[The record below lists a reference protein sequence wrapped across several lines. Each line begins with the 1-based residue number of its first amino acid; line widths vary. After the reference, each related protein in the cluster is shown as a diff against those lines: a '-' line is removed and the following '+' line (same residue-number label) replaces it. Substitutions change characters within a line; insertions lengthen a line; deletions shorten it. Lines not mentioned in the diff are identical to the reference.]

1 MKRLGTLC
9 LLLMLAIVSRADGF
23 KDFSVIVNNQDGT
36 LLTADEQAQGTAI
49 NFGVAVADDGTVSRV
64 AADDASAVATVSGK
78 YHSEHGCTNLQVVVP
93 NAANVKITVGQCTY
107 SPATITVTDAAG
119 NVVATKTPSGPG
131 CWKNDRKNVDVLYY
145 TGEATTLTI
154 TGMDYCPYVAVSAL
168 TEEEIAALNAEY
180 TLSYYDLD
188 GTTVIGTQKVKGQ
201 QPIGEFAF
209 GVDNVTPI
217 IGGAFRGWFTK
228 PEGGKKYKV
237 EDLVEGDMA
246 LYAVATAIEFA
257 TPTATYSYNLADV
270 NFDPADHECIEIIG
284 DKAYYH
290 DASHG
295 WAFYNDE
302 KINLMVGGDATITIV
317 NCQYGNGTNIA
328 VVDTKTGETIGSLPA
343 KSDADGGVATF
354 EYEGGPTTLSL
365 VMESGGEMYL
375 HSVAI
380 VNHGKAE
387 AADVTANW
395 SWMNGIPGS
404 IANIHIEGSTGTV
417 ASDVD
422 SIELTVDATK
432 GKLASNGDNVQ
443 FNQGTIIRV
452 PVISSNDVV
461 TVVAHPYNFTEIKVG
476 GNIYTTETTEYKAS
490 AADAANGYVEI
501 EATTNF
507 YLYSI
512 SVVQKA
518 PKQLATLD
526 NEPVTANFAFSAGID
541 GQKADFGEATDY
553 FVTSKVTYGSNLSIY
568 GSRQNQTQFMP
579 ETQQNEEEGGTAA
592 DESNAIRF
600 IIQPNFGLAFTPKK
614 VSLKTTRF
622 GTDNGLLDFSWE
634 NPDKTTVLLAQG
646 VKPERNDGVSEL
658 SYDIE
663 GATPA
668 EGKCA
673 LLINLYHLQSGK
685 QIGFGDIVIEGTL
698 SGTEKEVP
706 MLATVTING
715 EEFKAEKIFDD
726 AYEAE
731 MELSKK
737 VAMIG
742 ETNPIEATAKKG
754 EVGVIGYVGDATKCV
769 VTIPMTQGETTLDY
783 VLTFVQKPDYTLTYV
798 DTDKK
803 TVLGE
808 FIREKDEAIGQ
819 FDIDYATAT
828 AEEGMKVRG
837 WFLKTAGG
845 EKYTTETVVTSDLT
859 LYAVA
864 TEIEVPSTY
873 KKYTFNLTDKLFDAA
888 DHEAFNPSGSFY
900 WHDAQHGWA
909 FKGDAENKIDLLVG
923 PKAIVSLTLCR
934 YGSAGDII
942 ITDANG
948 KEIGTLPGKN
958 NEDVDAEIVA
968 FNYEGE
974 GGTITLNLSTEGEMY
989 LHGVKIVNT
998 TETNYVSEG
1007 RWYFVTPSSAE
1018 SLLEVLEIVNG
1029 ANADKD
1035 AERSF
1040 IFVPNGVYDLGETVK
1055 TAISGHNISIIGQ
1068 SMENTIIKTAPDK
1081 SIEGLGS
1088 ADMFNVSGTNLYL
1101 QDLTLQN
1108 ALDYYGALDNKQVGG
1123 RAAVINDAGNRTI
1136 AKNVRLLSCQ
1146 DTYYSSNDNM
1156 QSYYEDCDIHGTV
1169 DFICGGGDV
1178 RFQNTTLTLEP
1189 RQVDLKGSRT
1199 VVAPRGTVKFGYV
1212 FDNCN
1217 VVDLA
1222 LGNGTWNFGRTWN
1235 NQPIT
1240 VYLNTTLDD
1249 NAAATLIATRWIEKG
1264 MNNTDPVFFG
1274 EYNTMD
1280 ATGKNITP
1288 ESNIIKSHGGE
1299 FQTIITAE
1307 QAAGYTYQMMFSE
1320 NLEKQWDPA
1329 TLTKQV
1335 GAPADVKYENGVVSW
1350 RPAND
1355 GAIAYAVFL
1364 NDEMVGFTEGSS
1376 YSLEDLDF
1384 IPGQERITVRA
1395 ANRMGG
1401 FGHEAV
1407 IDSEAPA
1414 EVTLSNAGYAT
1425 FYDSKT
1431 SYALPDGLKAYIVT
1445 SATTDALTYEEAPY
1459 AIPAGTAV
1467 MLKSD
1472 NKRGGTYILKPT
1484 GETGIQL
1491 GVNLLKGSDEATITT
1506 ADGDNL
1512 FYKLAFGH
1520 SGTSSKNVFG
1530 WYWGAEGGAA
1540 FQIEGHRAWLAIPK
1554 DKASARGYG
1563 LETDGTTGINKIDV
1577 DNEDNSVI
1585 YDLRGQRVAAPTKGL
1600 YIKNNKKYILQ

>member
-1 MKRLGTLC
+1 MTKQLKRLGTLC

-36 LLTADEQAQGTAI
+36 LLTAEEQVQGTAI
-49 NFGVAVADDGTVSRV
+49 DFGVAVADDGAVSRV

-78 YHSEHGCTNLQVVVP
+78 YHSEHGCTELKVVVP
-93 NAANVKITVGQCTY
+93 NATNVKITVGQCTY
-107 SPATITVTDAAG
+107 SGSTITVTDADSKE
-119 NVVATKTPSGPG
+119 VATKAPNNPG
-131 CWKNDRKNVDVLYY
+131 CWKNDQKNVDVLYY
-145 TGEATTLTI
+145 QGEATTLTI
-154 TGMDYCPYVAVSAL
+154 TGMTYCPFVAVSTL
-168 TEEEIAALNAEY
+168 TEEEIAALNATY
-180 TLSYYDLD
+180 TLTYYGLD
-188 GTTVIGTQKVKGQ
+188 GSEIGTQEAKGQ
-201 QPIGEFAF
+201 QPIGAFAY
-209 GVDNVTPI
+209 GEKDVNTPI
-217 IGGAFRGWFTK
+217 GVVFRGWFESA
-228 PEGGKKYKV
+228 EGGKKFKL
-237 EDLVEGDMA
+237 EDLVEGDMS
-246 LYAVATAIEFA
+246 LYAVATPIEIPTSKSTFA
-257 TPTATYSYNLADV
+257 YNLADP
-270 NFDPADHECIEIIG
+270 NFDPADHECIDISDG
-284 DKAYYH
+284 GYYYNT
-290 DASHG
+290 HG
-295 WAFYNDE
+295 WTFGPGQTMKLWVSD
-302 KINLMVGGDATITIV
+302 DATISIGGCAYSSGEDIVITDQDGNTVGTISGK
-317 NCQYGNGTNIA
+317 N
-328 VVDTKTGETIGSLPA
+328 DT
-343 KSDADGGVATF
+343 DGGINTF
-354 EYEGGPTTLSL
+354 EYKGNYGTLTLTFGGRDYIHSVSIANHSKATTTDVNAEWSWQNNWPTTL
-365 VMESGGEMYL
+365 
-375 HSVAI
+375 
-380 VNHGKAE
+380 
-387 AADVTANW
+387 ANV
-395 SWMNGIPGS
+395 
-404 IANIHIEGSTGTV
+404 HIEGTTGTV
-417 ASDVD
+417 ASSVD
-422 SIELTVDATK
+422 GVELFVDATN

-443 FNQGTIIRV
+443 FNQGTILRV
-452 PVISSNDVV
+452 PVVSSNDVV
-461 TVVAHPYNFTEIKVG
+461 TVIAHPYNFTEIKIG
-476 GNIYTTETTEYKAS
+476 GIIYNSEYTEYKAS
-490 AADAANGYVEI
+490 ALDATNGYVEV

-507 YLYSI
+507 YLYGI
-512 SVVQKA
+512 SVLQKA
-518 PKQLATLD
+518 PKGLAELD
-526 NEPVTANFAFSAGID
+526 NEPVTATFAFNLGTE

-568 GSRQNQTQFMP
+568 GVRQNQTQFMP

-600 IIQPNFGLAFTPKK
+600 IIQPNLGLVFTPKK

-646 VKPERNDGVSEL
+646 VKPERNDNVSEL

-663 GATPA
+663 GATPG

-698 SGTEKEVP
+698 SGTEKEAPV
-706 MLATVTING
+706 LATLTING
-715 EEFKAEKIFDD
+715 EEIKAEKIFDD
-726 AYEAE
+726 AYEAT

-754 EVGVIGYVGDATKCV
+754 EVGVIGYVGDATQCV
-769 VTIPMTQGETTLDY
+769 VTIPMTQGETSLDY
-783 VLTFVQKPDYTLTYV
+783 VLTFVQKPDYTLTYI
-798 DTDKK
+798 DTDKQ

-808 FIREKDEAIGQ
+808 FTREKDETIGQ
-819 FDIDYATAT
+819 FDVDYNTAT
-828 AEEGMKVRG
+828 APEDMKVRG
-837 WFLKTAGG
+837 WFKKTAGG
-845 EKYTTETVVTSDLT
+845 EKWSVDEVITSDIT

-864 TEIEVPSTY
+864 TEIEEPSTY
-873 KKYTFNLTDKLFDAA
+873 KKYTFDLTDKLFDPA

-923 PKAIVSLTLCR
+923 PKAIISLTLCR
-934 YGSAGDII
+934 YGNAGDII

-948 KEIGTLPGKN
+948 NQIGTLPGKN

-974 GGTITLNLSTEGEMY
+974 GGTITLNLSADGEMY

-998 TETNYVSEG
+998 TETNYESEG
-1007 RWYFVTPSSAE
+1007 RWYFVKPGSAE

-1040 IFVPNGVYDLGETVK
+1040 IFVPDGLYDLGETVK

-1068 SMENTIIKTAPDK
+1068 SKENTIIKTAPDK

-1101 QDLTLQN
+1101 QDITLQN

-1136 AKNVRLLSCQ
+1136 AKNICMLSCQ

-1178 RFQNTTLTLEP
+1178 RFQNTTLSLEP
-1189 RQVDLKGSRT
+1189 RQLDLKGSRT

-1222 LGNGTWNFGRTWN
+1222 QGNGTWNFGRTWN

-1249 NAAATLIATRWIEKG
+1249 NAAATLIASRWIEKG
-1264 MNNTDPVFFG
+1264 MNNTDPVLFG

-1280 ATGKNITP
+1280 ATGQNITP
-1288 ESNIIKSHGGE
+1288 ASNTIQSYGGDFE
-1299 FQTIITAE
+1299 TIISAE
-1307 QAAGYTYQMMFSE
+1307 QAAGFTYEMMFSK

-1329 TLTKQV
+1329 MLTRQLE
-1335 GAPADVKYENGVVSW
+1335 APADAKFEDGIVSW
-1350 RPAND
+1350 TPANN
-1355 GAIAYAVFL
+1355 GAIAYAIFL
-1364 NDEMVGFTEGSS
+1364 DDILAGFSEGSS
-1376 YSLEDLDF
+1376 FSFDIELPASTRMT
-1384 IPGQERITVRA
+1384 IRA
-1395 ANRMGG
+1395 ANSMGG
-1401 FGHEAV
+1401 FGPEAV
-1407 IDSEAPA
+1407 ISSGEATPA
-1414 EVTLSNAGYAT
+1414 EVTLSDAGYAT

-1445 SATTDALTYEEAPY
+1445 SATTDALTYKEAPH

-1472 NKRGGTYILKPT
+1472 NKRGGTYTLQPT
-1484 GETGIQL
+1484 GETGIFL
-1491 GVNLLKGSDEATITT
+1491 GNNMLMGSDEATTT
-1506 ADGDNL
+1506 VGNDCL
-1512 FYKLAFGH
+1512 FYKLAYGH
-1520 SGTSSKNVFG
+1520 SNSDKSNVFG

-1554 DKASARGYG
+1554 TKASTRGYS
-1563 LETDGTTGINKIDV
+1563 LEGDATAINKVAADGQKGEYY
-1577 DNEDNSVI
+1577 N
-1585 YDLRGQRVAAPTKGL
+1585 LKGQRVATPTKGL
-1600 YIKNNKKYILQ
+1600 YIINNKKVLIK

>member
-1 MKRLGTLC
+1 MTKQMKRLGTLC

-23 KDFSVIVNNQDGT
+23 KDFSVIVNDQKGT
-36 LLTADEQAQGTAI
+36 LLTAEEQVQGTAI
-49 NFGVAVADDGTVSRV
+49 DFYVDAVDGVTTREIPADGT
-64 AADDASAVATVSGK
+64 AAGHVSGK
-78 YHSEHGCTNLQVVVP
+78 FHSEHGCTNLQVQ
-93 NAANVKITVGQCTY
+93 AYEASNVKITVGQCTY

-119 NVVATKTPSGPG
+119 NVVATKTPNGPG
-131 CWKNDRKNVDVLYY
+131 CWKNDKNNADVLYY

-154 TGMDYCPYVAVSAL
+154 TGMDYCPFVAVSAL

-180 TLSYYDLD
+180 TLSYFDYD
-188 GTTVIGTQKVKGQ
+188 GTTLIGTQLVKGQ
-201 QPIGEFAF
+201 DPIGEFAF
-209 GVDNVTPI
+209 GADDVTPLD
-217 IGGAFRGWFTK
+217 GGAFRGWFDK
-228 PEGGKKYKV
+228 PQGGRKYKV
-237 EDLVEGDMA
+237 EDIVEGDMS

-257 TPTATYSYNLADV
+257 FPGASYSYNLADP
-270 NFDPADHECIEIIG
+270 NFDPADHECIDIIG

-295 WAFYNDE
+295 WAFYDGE
-302 KINLMVGGDATITIV
+302 KINLIVAGDATITIV

-328 VVDTKTGETIGSLPA
+328 VVDANTGETIGSLPA
-343 KSDADGGVATF
+343 KSDADGGVASF

-380 VNHGKAE
+380 
-387 AADVTANW
+387 ANK
-395 SWMNGIPGS
+395 SG
-404 IANIHIEGSTGTV
+404 EGG
-417 ASDVD
+417 
-422 SIELTVDATK
+422 EHE
-432 GKLASNGDNVQ
+432 
-443 FNQGTIIRV
+443 
-452 PVISSNDVV
+452 P
-461 TVVAHPYNFTEIKVG
+461 
-476 GNIYTTETTEYKAS
+476 
-490 AADAANGYVEI
+490 
-501 EATTNF
+501 
-507 YLYSI
+507 
-512 SVVQKA
+512 
-518 PKQLATLD
+518 ATLD
-526 NEPVTANFAFSAGID
+526 NEPVSAFFDFGLGID
-541 GQKADFGEATDY
+541 GQKADFGEANDY
-553 FVTSKVTYGSNLSIY
+553 FVTSKVTYGSNLSIF
-568 GSRQNQTQFMP
+568 GARLEQTQFMP

-600 IIQPNFGLAFTPKK
+600 IIQPNYGLTFTPKK

-622 GTDNGLLDFSWE
+622 GTDNGLLDFAWE

-646 VKPERNDGVSEL
+646 VKPERNDNVSEL

-663 GATPA
+663 GATPG

-685 QIGFGDIVIEGTL
+685 QIGFGDILIEGTL

-706 MLATVTING
+706 VLATVTING
-715 EEFKAEKIFDD
+715 EEIKADKIFEDS
-726 AYEAE
+726 YEANIA
-731 MELSKK
+731 LTKQ

-754 EVGVIGYVGDATKCV
+754 EVGIIGYVGDDTQCV
-769 VTIPMTQGETTLDY
+769 VTIPMTLGETSLDY
-783 VLTFVQKPDYTLTYV
+783 VINFTQKPDFTLTYI
-798 DTDKK
+798 DTDKQ

-808 FIREKDEAIGQ
+808 FTREQDETIGD
-819 FDIDYATAT
+819 FDVDYNNATAPDGT
-828 AEEGMKVRG
+828 KVRG
-837 WFLKTAGG
+837 WFKKTAGG
-845 EKYTTETVVTSDLT
+845 EKWTAEDVITSDIT

-864 TEIEVPSTY
+864 TEIEEPSTY
-873 KKYTFNLTDKLFDAA
+873 KKYNFDLTDKLFDPA

-934 YGSAGDII
+934 YGNAGDII

-948 KEIGTLPGKN
+948 QQIGTLPGKN

-998 TETNYVSEG
+998 SETNYESQG
-1007 RWYFVTPSSAE
+1007 QWYFVKPGSAE
-1018 SLLEVLEIVNG
+1018 SLLEVLDIVNG

-1040 IFVPNGVYDLGETVK
+1040 IFVPDGTYDLGETVK

-1068 SMENTIIKTAPDK
+1068 STENTIIVTAPDK

-1136 AKNVRLLSCQ
+1136 GKNIRMLSCQ

-1178 RFQNTTLTLEP
+1178 RFQNSTLSLEP
-1189 RQVDLKGSRT
+1189 RQTDLKGSRT

-1249 NAAATLIATRWIEKG
+1249 YAAATLISSRWIEKG
-1264 MNNTDPVFFG
+1264 MNNTDPVLFG

-1280 ATGKNITP
+1280 AAGNNITP
-1288 ESNIIKSHGGE
+1288 ASNIIHSHGGDFE
-1299 FQTIITAE
+1299 TIINAE
-1307 QAAGYTYQMMFSE
+1307 QAAGFTYQMMFSE

-1329 TLTKQV
+1329 LLTRQLE
-1335 GAPADVKYENGVVSW
+1335 APANAKFENGIITW
-1350 RPAND
+1350 TPANN
-1355 GAIAYAVFL
+1355 GAIAYAIFVDGVFA
-1364 NDEMVGFTEGSS
+1364 GITEESS
-1376 YSLEDLDF
+1376 FSIENLDI
-1384 IPGQERITVRA
+1384 IPNKITIRS
-1395 ANRMGG
+1395 ANAMGG
-1401 FGHEAV
+1401 FGPEVVVAGV
-1407 IDSEAPA
+1407 TAPVT
-1414 EVTLSNAGYAT
+1414 VTLSEAGYAT
-1425 FYDSKT
+1425 FYDSET
-1431 SYALPDGLKAYIVT
+1431 SYSLPSGLKAYIVT
-1445 SATTDALTYEEAPY
+1445 AATTDALTYKEVPY
-1459 AIPAGTAV
+1459 A
-1467 MLKSD
+1467 
-1472 NKRGGTYILKPT
+1472 
-1484 GETGIQL
+1484 
-1491 GVNLLKGSDEATITT
+1491 
-1506 ADGDNL
+1506 
-1512 FYKLAFGH
+1512 
-1520 SGTSSKNVFG
+1520 
-1530 WYWGAEGGAA
+1530 
-1540 FQIEGHRAWLAIPK
+1540 
-1554 DKASARGYG
+1554 
-1563 LETDGTTGINKIDV
+1563 
-1577 DNEDNSVI
+1577 
-1585 YDLRGQRVAAPTKGL
+1585 
-1600 YIKNNKKYILQ
+1600 

>member
-23 KDFSVIVNNQDGT
+23 KDFSVIVNDQKGT
-36 LLTADEQAQGTAI
+36 LLTAEEQVQGTAI
-49 NFGVAVADDGTVSRV
+49 DFYVDAVDGVTTREIPADGT
-64 AADDASAVATVSGK
+64 AAGHVSGK
-78 YHSEHGCTNLQVVVP
+78 FHSEHGCTNLQVQ
-93 NAANVKITVGQCTY
+93 AYEASNVKITVGQCTY

-119 NVVATKTPSGPG
+119 NVVATKTPNGPG
-131 CWKNDRKNVDVLYY
+131 CWKNDKNNADVLYY

-154 TGMDYCPYVAVSAL
+154 TGMDYCPFVAVSAL

-180 TLSYYDLD
+180 TLSYFDYD
-188 GTTVIGTQKVKGQ
+188 GTTLIGTQLVKGQ
-201 QPIGEFAF
+201 DPIGEFAF
-209 GVDNVTPI
+209 GADDVTPLD
-217 IGGAFRGWFTK
+217 GGAFRGWFDK
-228 PEGGKKYKV
+228 PQGGRKYKV
-237 EDLVEGDMA
+237 EDIVEGDMS

-257 TPTATYSYNLADV
+257 FPGASYSYNLADP
-270 NFDPADHECIEIIG
+270 NFDPADHECIDIIG

-295 WAFYNDE
+295 WAFYDGE
-302 KINLMVGGDATITIV
+302 KINLIVAGDATITIV

-328 VVDTKTGETIGSLPA
+328 VVDANTGETIGSLPA
-343 KSDADGGVATF
+343 KSDADGGVASF

-380 VNHGKAE
+380 
-387 AADVTANW
+387 ANK
-395 SWMNGIPGS
+395 SG
-404 IANIHIEGSTGTV
+404 EGG
-417 ASDVD
+417 
-422 SIELTVDATK
+422 EHE
-432 GKLASNGDNVQ
+432 
-443 FNQGTIIRV
+443 
-452 PVISSNDVV
+452 P
-461 TVVAHPYNFTEIKVG
+461 
-476 GNIYTTETTEYKAS
+476 
-490 AADAANGYVEI
+490 
-501 EATTNF
+501 
-507 YLYSI
+507 
-512 SVVQKA
+512 
-518 PKQLATLD
+518 ATLD
-526 NEPVTANFAFSAGID
+526 NEPVSAFFDFGLGID
-541 GQKADFGEATDY
+541 GQKADFGEANDY
-553 FVTSKVTYGSNLSIY
+553 FVTSKVTYGSNLSIF
-568 GSRQNQTQFMP
+568 GARLEQTQFMP

-600 IIQPNFGLAFTPKK
+600 IIQPNYGLTFTPKK

-622 GTDNGLLDFSWE
+622 GTDNGLLDFAWE

-646 VKPERNDGVSEL
+646 VKPERNDNVSEL

-663 GATPA
+663 GATPG

-685 QIGFGDIVIEGTL
+685 QIGFGDILIEGTL

-706 MLATVTING
+706 VLATVTING
-715 EEFKAEKIFDD
+715 EEIKADKIFEDS
-726 AYEAE
+726 YEANIA
-731 MELSKK
+731 LTKQ

-754 EVGVIGYVGDATKCV
+754 EVGIIGYVGDDTQCV
-769 VTIPMTQGETTLDY
+769 VTIPMTLGETSLDY
-783 VLTFVQKPDYTLTYV
+783 VINFTQKPDFTLTYI
-798 DTDKK
+798 DTDKQ

-808 FIREKDEAIGQ
+808 FTREQDETIGD
-819 FDIDYATAT
+819 FDVDYNNATAPDGT
-828 AEEGMKVRG
+828 KVRG
-837 WFLKTAGG
+837 WFKKTAGG
-845 EKYTTETVVTSDLT
+845 EKWTAEDVITSDIT

-864 TEIEVPSTY
+864 TEIEEPSTY
-873 KKYTFNLTDKLFDAA
+873 KKYNFDLTDKLFDPA

-934 YGSAGDII
+934 YGNAGDII

-948 KEIGTLPGKN
+948 QQIGTLPGKN

-998 TETNYVSEG
+998 SETNYESQG
-1007 RWYFVTPSSAE
+1007 QWYFVKPGSAE
-1018 SLLEVLEIVNG
+1018 SLLEVLDIVNG

-1040 IFVPNGVYDLGETVK
+1040 IFVPDGTYDLGETVK

-1068 SMENTIIKTAPDK
+1068 STENTIIVTAPDK

-1136 AKNVRLLSCQ
+1136 GKNIRMLSCQ

-1178 RFQNTTLTLEP
+1178 RFQNSTLSLEP
-1189 RQVDLKGSRT
+1189 RQTDLKGSRT

-1249 NAAATLIATRWIEKG
+1249 YAAATLISSRWIEKG
-1264 MNNTDPVFFG
+1264 MNNTDPVLFG

-1280 ATGKNITP
+1280 AAGNNITP
-1288 ESNIIKSHGGE
+1288 ASNIIHSHGGDFE
-1299 FQTIITAE
+1299 TIINAE
-1307 QAAGYTYQMMFSE
+1307 QAAGFTYQMMFSE

-1329 TLTKQV
+1329 LLTRQLE
-1335 GAPADVKYENGVVSW
+1335 APANAKYENGIITW
-1350 RPAND
+1350 TPTNN
-1355 GAIAYAVFL
+1355 GAIAYAIFVDGVFA
-1364 NDEMVGFTEGSS
+1364 GITEESS
-1376 YSLEDLDF
+1376 FSIENLDI
-1384 IPGQERITVRA
+1384 IPNKITIRS
-1395 ANRMGG
+1395 ANAMGG
-1401 FGHEAV
+1401 FGPEVVVAGV
-1407 IDSEAPA
+1407 TAPVT
-1414 EVTLSNAGYAT
+1414 VTLSEAGYAT
-1425 FYDSKT
+1425 FYDSET
-1431 SYALPDGLKAYIVT
+1431 SYSLPSGLKAYIVT
-1445 SATTDALTYEEAPY
+1445 AATTDALTYKEVPY

-1472 NKRGGTYILKPT
+1472 DKRGGTYVLTPT
-1484 GETGIQL
+1484 GPTGVYL
-1491 GVNLLKGSDEATITT
+1491 GENLLVGCDVETMTYGNTI
-1506 ADGDNL
+1506 DDYL

-1520 SGTSSKNVFG
+1520 SGSSNANVFG
-1530 WYWGAEGGAA
+1530 WYWGAEDGAA
-1540 FQIEGHRAWLAIPK
+1540 FQIEGHRAWLPILKA
-1554 DKASARGYG
+1554 KASTRGYS
-1563 LETDGTTGINKIDV
+1563 LEDDGTTAINRVAANRQKDV
-1577 DNEDNSVI
+1577 YYNLN
-1585 YDLRGQRVAAPTKGL
+1585 GQRVAAPTKGL
-1600 YIKNNKKYILQ
+1600 YIINNKKVIIK

>member
-1 MKRLGTLC
+1 MTKQLKRLGTLC

-23 KDFSVIVNNQDGT
+23 KDFSVIVNNQEGT
-36 LLTADEQAQGTAI
+36 LLTADEQVQGTAI
-49 NFGVAVADDGTVSRV
+49 DFEVGVVDGVTTREFPTDDFE
-64 AADDASAVATVSGK
+64 ASGHVSGK
-78 YHSEHGCTNLQVVVP
+78 FHSEHGCTNLQVQAY
-93 NAANVKITVGQCTY
+93 NATNVKITVGQCTY

-131 CWKNDRKNVDVLYY
+131 CWKNDKKNVDVLYY

-168 TEEEIAALNAEY
+168 TEDEIAALNAEY
-180 TLSYYDLD
+180 TLSYFDLD
-188 GTTVIGTQKVKGQ
+188 GTTLIGTQLVKGQ
-201 QPIGEFAF
+201 DPIGEFAF
-209 GVDNVTPI
+209 GANDVSPI
-217 IGGAFRGWFTK
+217 VGGAFRGWFDK

-237 EDLVEGDMA
+237 EDLVQGDMS
-246 LYAVATAIEFA
+246 LYAVATAIEFPTPSA
-257 TPTATYSYNLADV
+257 TFSYNLADA
-270 NFDPADHECIEIIG
+270 NFDPADHECIDIVG

-295 WAFYNDE
+295 WAFYDGE
-302 KINLMVGGDATITIV
+302 KINLQVAGDATITIV

-343 KSDADGGVATF
+343 KSDQDAGVAKF
-354 EYEGGPTTLSL
+354 EYEGEATTLSL
-365 VMESGGEMYL
+365 VMESGGEMYI

-380 VNHGKAE
+380 GNHGQ
-387 AADVTANW
+387 
-395 SWMNGIPGS
+395 
-404 IANIHIEGSTGTV
+404 EGG
-417 ASDVD
+417 DH
-422 SIELTVDATK
+422 ELV
-432 GKLASNGDNVQ
+432 
-443 FNQGTIIRV
+443 
-452 PVISSNDVV
+452 
-461 TVVAHPYNFTEIKVG
+461 
-476 GNIYTTETTEYKAS
+476 
-490 AADAANGYVEI
+490 
-501 EATTNF
+501 
-507 YLYSI
+507 
-512 SVVQKA
+512 
-518 PKQLATLD
+518 TLD
-526 NEPVTANFAFSAGID
+526 NEPVTATFAFSLGVD
-541 GQKADFGEATDY
+541 GQKADFGEANDY
-553 FVTSKVTYGSNLSIY
+553 FVTSKVTYGSNLSIF
-568 GSRQNQTQFMP
+568 GARLDQTQFMP
-579 ETQQNEEEGGTAA
+579 ETQQNEPEGAVTAA

-600 IIQPNFGLAFTPKK
+600 TIQPNFGLTFTPKK

-634 NPDKTTVLLAQG
+634 NPDKTTISLAQA
-646 VKPERNDGVSEL
+646 VKPERNDKVSEL

-668 EGKCA
+668 EGKCG
-673 LLINLYHLQSGK
+673 LLVNLYHLQSGK
-685 QIGFGDIVIEGTL
+685 QIGFSDIVIEGTL

-726 AYEAE
+726 AYEAV

-737 VAMIG
+737 EPIID
-742 ETNPIEATAKKG
+742 ENNPIQATAKKG
-754 EVGVIGYVGDATKCV
+754 EIGTITYDVVRRTGTDKIEPLMTI

-783 VLTFVQKPDYTLTYV
+783 VLTFVQKPDFTLTYV

-808 FIREKDEAIGQ
+808 FTREKDEAIGD

-845 EKYTTETVVTSDLT
+845 EKYTAETVVTSDLT

-864 TEIEVPSTY
+864 TEIEEPSTY
-873 KKYTFNLTDKLFDAA
+873 KKYTFDLTDKLFDAA
-888 DHEAFNPSGSFY
+888 DHEAFNPTGSFY

-934 YGSAGDII
+934 YGNAGDIV
-942 ITDANG
+942 ITDASG

-974 GGTITLNLSTEGEMY
+974 GGTITLNLSSEGEMY

-998 TETNYVSEG
+998 TETNYESQG
-1007 RWYFVTPSSAE
+1007 QWYFVKPGSAE

-1029 ANADKD
+1029 ANADKE

-1040 IFVPNGVYDLGETVK
+1040 IFVPDGVYDLGETVK

-1068 SMENTIIKTAPDK
+1068 SMDNTIIRTAPDK

-1088 ADMFNVSGTNLYL
+1088 ADMFSVSGTNLYL
-1101 QDLTLQN
+1101 QDLTLHN

-1136 AKNVRLLSCQ
+1136 GKNVRMLSCQ

-1156 QSYYEDCDIHGTV
+1156 QSYYEDSDIHGTV

-1189 RQVDLKGSRT
+1189 RQLDLKGSRT

-1249 NAAATLIATRWIEKG
+1249 NAAATLIASRWIEKG
-1264 MNNTDPVFFG
+1264 MNNTDPVLFG
-1274 EYNTMD
+1274 EFNTMD
-1280 ATGKNITP
+1280 ETGKNITP
-1288 ESNIIKSHGGE
+1288 ESNIIKSHNGE
-1299 FQTIITAE
+1299 FETIINAE
-1307 QAAGYTYQMMFSE
+1307 KAAGFTYEMMFSE

-1329 TLTKQV
+1329 FLTQQV
-1335 GAPADVKYENGVVSW
+1335 GAPDDVKFENGIVSW
-1350 RPAND
+1350 TAPKN
-1355 GAIAYAVFL
+1355 GAIAYAIFL
-1364 NDEMVGFTEGSS
+1364 GDQFVGITEESS
-1376 YSLEDLDF
+1376 YSLENLDF
-1384 IPGQERITVRA
+1384 IPGLERISVRA
-1395 ANRMGG
+1395 ANSMGG
-1401 FGHEAV
+1401 FGPEAV
-1407 IDSEAPA
+1407 IGGEAPA
-1414 EVTLSNAGYAT
+1414 EVTLSETGYAT

-1431 SYALPDGLKAYIVT
+1431 SYALPDGLKAYIVS
-1445 SATTDALTYEEAPY
+1445 SATTDALTYKEVPY
-1459 AIPAGTAV
+1459 TIPSGMAV

-1472 NKRGGTYILKPT
+1472 NKRGGTYILKPA
-1484 GETGIQL
+1484 GASGINL
-1491 GVNLLKGSDEATITT
+1491 GNNLLKGSDEATTTT

-1520 SGTSSKNVFG
+1520 SGSSNANVFG
-1530 WYWGAEGGAA
+1530 WYWGAENGAA

-1554 DKASARGYG
+1554 AKASSRGYI
-1563 LETDGTTGINKIDV
+1563 LEDDATAINKVATDSQ
-1577 DNEDNSVI
+1577 NGEYYN
-1585 YDLRGQRVAAPTKGL
+1585 LKGQRVATPTKGL
-1600 YIKNNKKYILQ
+1600 YIKNSKKVVIK